1 MIGDR
6 WGVSDAEISR
16 PYPCDEFMRAPS
28 LQAWRGVGVAAP
40 PEAVWPWV
48 AQVRIAPYSYDWIDN
63 RGRRSP
69 RELADLAEPRVGE
82 SFTATGGRAVGR
94 IVSVE
99 AGKQLTGT
107 IMGAYMSYVLLPVD
121 RDSTRLLLKVVMR
134 TSGLTALGLCV
145 GDLIMSRRQL
155 LNLKRLAERHRR
167 ETLRAPVCYGAHG
180 RVANRHV
187 PWLHHRVGA
196 GERDHGPRLPRRE
209 RAAGPATARLPADA
223 RHVAPGRAGARPAFH
238 RRMP

>member
-6 WGVSDAEISR
+6 WGVSDAEISLS
-16 PYPCDEFMRAPS
+16 YPCAEFLRAPA
-28 LQAWRGVGVAAP
+28 LQAWRGVDVAAP

-69 RELADLAEPRVGE
+69 RELAGLPEPCVGE
-82 SFTATGGRAVGR
+82 PFTTAGGRTAGR

-134 TSGLTALGLCV
+134 TSGLSALGLCV

-155 LNLKRLAERHRR
+155 LNLKRLAERYRR
-167 ETLRAPVCYGAHG
+167 ET
-180 RVANRHV
+180 
-187 PWLHHRVGA
+187 
-196 GERDHGPRLPRRE
+196 
-209 RAAGPATARLPADA
+209 
-223 RHVAPGRAGARPAFH
+223 
-238 RRMP
+238 